1 KQNLSDGKPYD
12 LKLLNYIEYNPIFNR
27 TELDLL
33 IERATPNLSKIADVD
48 AWLNQLRGEAY
59 A

>member
-1 KQNLSDGKPYD
+1 VKND
-12 LKLLNYIEYNPIFNR
+12 LKLLNYIEYNPVFNR

-33 IERATPNLSKIADVD
+33 IERATPNLSKITDVD
-48 AWLNQLRGEAY
+48 AWLNQLRAGGY